1 MFYLHAKKEIAKIA
15 KICKLHIV
23 GTMGRIG
30 HAQPNDSTNLLKT
43 LMFICMPKINF
54 IIHFF
59 LEILHFTES
68 CNLIGWK
75 HFDSLLEN
83 QNFARYGIGCKISI
97 TIIVFILY
105 YFQEKNND
113 KIFQK
118 IQKTLFLG
126 HFGPFI
132 PNLGKNKFS
141 WEKGLRQ
148 FLNI

>member
-54 IIHFF
+54 TIHFF

-105 YFQEKNND
+105 YFQEKIND
-113 KIFQK
+113 KKSFKKSKKPCFWAI
-118 IQKTLFLG
+118 LG
-126 HFGPFI
+126 PLSQI
-132 PNLGKNKFS
+132 
-141 WEKGLRQ
+141 WEKINFPGKTGSVS
-148 FLNI
+148 F